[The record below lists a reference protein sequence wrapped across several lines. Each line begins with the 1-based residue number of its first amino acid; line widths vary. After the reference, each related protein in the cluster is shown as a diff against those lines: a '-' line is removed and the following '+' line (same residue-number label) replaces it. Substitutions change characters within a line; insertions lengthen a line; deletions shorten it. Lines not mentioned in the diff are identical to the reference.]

1 MKKLTTS
8 IFALLLFTLPM
19 AVQAQ
24 HGHHSAGGND
34 FKAEFTAL
42 IESYLILKDHLVES
56 NRDKAFE
63 TAGELNSLLEE
74 IGKHRLEGDDHMAWM
89 QAYDS
94 IESHLDAISNSSGL
108 DELRSHFHPLSN
120 ELADA
125 AQHFG
130 VERVVYVQHCPMAFN
145 NEGGS
150 WLSSEEQI
158 ANPYLPDTM
167 LRCGR
172 VIERIKS

>member
-42 IESYLILKDHLVES
+42 IESYLTLKDDLVES
-56 NRDKAFE
+56 NRDEAFE
-63 TAGELNSLLEE
+63 TAGELSGLLEG

-89 QAYDS
+89 QVYDS
-94 IESHLDAISNSSGL
+94 IESHLGAISNSADI
-108 DELRSHFHPLSN
+108 DELRTHFRPLSD
-120 ELADA
+120 ELAEA
-125 AQHFG
+125 AQRFG
-130 VERVVYVQHCPMAFN
+130 IEGVVYVQNCPMAFN

-150 WLSSEEQI
+150 WLSREPQI

-172 VIERIKS
+172 VIEGIGE